1 MRGIILSG
9 GSATRLRPCTKVT
22 SKQLMPVYNR
32 PMIYYPLNTLIKAGI
47 KEILIIVAPERA
59 GDYLNLLG
67 SGREFGVKFTYEI
80 QDKPRGLAEA
90 FIIGENFIDDDNV
103 AMILGDN
110 IFEDDFSEDI
120 KNFKSGGKVFA
131 KKVPDPE
138 RFGVVRFDCNMK
150 AVKIEEKPKE
160 WISDYAITG
169 LYIYDSRVVEAAKQV
184 QPSERGE
191 LEITELHNWYLKKG
205 ELEVAMVNGEWID
218 AGTFD
223 SLLRAQNFAKE
234 KMQEKLVI

>member
-22 SKQLMPVYNR
+22 SKQLLPIYNR

-47 KEILIIVAPERA
+47 KEILIIVSPEQA

-67 SGREFGVKFTYEI
+67 SGREFGVRFTYEI
-80 QDKPRGLAEA
+80 QDEPRGLADA
-90 FIIGENFIDDDNV
+90 FILGENFIDKENV
-103 AMILGDN
+103 CMILGDN

-120 KNFKSGGKVFA
+120 KNFKSGGKIFA
-131 KKVPDPE
+131 KKVSDPE
-138 RFGVVRFDCNMK
+138 RFGVVKFDENQK
-150 AVKIEEKPKE
+150 AEKIVEKPKE
-160 WISDYAITG
+160 WLSDYAITG
-169 LYIYDSRVVEAAKQV
+169 LYIYDSRVVEAAKNV
-184 QPSERGE
+184 KPSERGE
-191 LEITELHNWYLKKG
+191 IEITELHNWYLEKG
-205 ELEVAMVNGEWID
+205 ELDVAMVEGEWID

-234 KMQEKLVI
+234 KMQDKLVI

>member
-1 MRGIILSG
+1 
-9 GSATRLRPCTKVT
+9 
-22 SKQLMPVYNR
+22 MPVYNR

-138 RFGVVRFDCNMK
+138 RFGVVRFDDNMK

-184 QPSERGE
+184 KPSERGE